1 MIQKLEI
8 DGVHMEVD
16 EELKKYVFKKIGHLD
31 RFVPKNGRES
41 IHAEVKLKEGK
52 AKAGNDRTC
61 EVIMHVPGE
70 TLTVKETTINMYA
83 AIDIVETKLHNQL
96 RKYKGLHA
104 SPRLHQ
110 RMLARLKH
118 RPAIAD

>member
-1 MIQKLEI
+1 
-8 DGVHMEVD
+8 
-16 EELKKYVFKKIGHLD
+16 
-31 RFVPKNGRES
+31 
-41 IHAEVKLKEGK
+41 
-52 AKAGNDRTC
+52 
-61 EVIMHVPGE
+61 MHVPGE

-83 AIDIVETKLHNQL
+83 AIDIVEAKLHSQL
-96 RKYKGLHA
+96 RKYKGMHA